1 MIGRRGFLA
10 SLLGLVA
17 APFVA
22 RLPPIPAPARTVPV
36 VYSNRTFRKV
46 TDLAGFRDYNVLL
59 SMDDYAG
66 VPTLN
71 FRGIPIHVRHA
82 PGDATEDAPYAS
94 V

>member
-1 MIGRRGFLA
+1 MNRRGFLA
-10 SLLGLVA
+10 SLAGLAA

-22 RLPPIPAPARTVPV
+22 RLPAIPAPARTVPV

-46 TDLAGFRDYNVLL
+46 SDLAAFRDRNVLL
-59 SMDDYAG
+59 HIDDYAG

-71 FRGIPIHVRHA
+71 FRGIPIKL
-82 PGDATEDAPYAS
+82 TEDAHAQE